1 MAETHV
7 ISALTK
13 KRAELSGEIQHYQKL
28 IKSLKENLT
37 HIDQTIKMFDENYN
51 LSSIK
56 PKRKSYERYF
66 KIGEAKVSILDLLRE
81 SNKPL
86 STNEIGEK
94 IALNKGIDKQ
104 EDFNL
109 ELFLKTLLSSLNR
122 CENSGLIERVGKE
135 GLAILWQIKS

>member
-13 KRAELSGEIQHYQKL
+13 KRAELSGEINHYQKL